1 MKRQYKKK
9 VKWADKIEK
18 IMTPPELTALA
29 DLIIYQDSDGSY
41 QLFNKYVIQKSVGA
55 GFDVTS
61 TVSDTCHKFF
71 TLKNAT
77 AWCIF
82 DKRNKFFETRR
93 ISDLDAKL
101 GSVDIDIQ
109 IHQKMFK
116 KAKSS
121 DDQLIY
127 LAKLTEDQIKK
138 RMMTDE
144 LDRYTKESKS
154 WQNRRFE
161 QKPV

>member
-1 MKRQYKKK
+1 M
-9 VKWADKIEK
+9 
-18 IMTPPELTALA
+18 
-29 DLIIYQDSDGSY
+29 
-41 QLFNKYVIQKSVGA
+41 
-55 GFDVTS
+55 
-61 TVSDTCHKFF
+61 
-71 TLKNAT
+71 
-77 AWCIF
+77 
-82 DKRNKFFETRR
+82 
-93 ISDLDAKL
+93 
-101 GSVDIDIQ
+101 DIDIQ